1 MTTYAYSEIFLGTVE
16 SSTDE
21 TNTGVLMCSLPFP
34 HDDGLQ
40 EVVYCSPFYKY
51 NGGGIVAIPT
61 KGDKILVAKIVSEDP
76 EVKPFYYLGTA
87 ISQPVPEAGKV
98 DTKMTPF
105 RSEDRPIYGSRNKP
119 VTQTFT
125 NIAGAGLYVTRDING
140 KASPPR
146 ITNEVTLKAESG
158 NMISTGSTG
167 TQIRNEHGDCIIL
180 NGEGTDNYGGRSL
193 NISTRSDQEYR
204 SEIGDVTMKVLDGG
218 DINIINDSTGWNSI
232 GAVGAT
238 AEPPAFPTVPK
249 PPDVAGGLF
258 PWSGN
263 VRLKSKWRNID
274 LAAEGPMSKINIVTN
289 TAKIQVDALTGS
301 INIFGG
307 TSLSLNSLGSISLNA
322 ATSISLN
329 AGGFL
334 SLNSVGL
341 TSVNSG
347 TVTNIS
353 SAGTTNIEG
362 AITFGG
368 IPITTINPAGTSQT
382 PYVPSPIVPPVPPV
396 PIPPGP
402 NDYLDGTQKPDTGL
416 PERGF

>member
-61 KGDKILVAKIVSEDP
+61 KGDKIRVAKIVSEDP
-76 EVKPFYYLGTA
+76 EVKLFYYLGTA
-87 ISQPVPEAGKV
+87 ISQPVPESGKV

-125 NIAGAGLYVTRDING
+125 NIAGAGLYITRDING

-167 TQIRNEHGDCIIL
+167 TQIRNEHGDCIVL
-180 NGEGTDNYGGRSL
+180 NGEGNDNYGGRSL
-193 NISTRSDQEYR
+193 NISTRSDQEYK

-232 GAVGAT
+232 GAIGAN
-238 AEPPAFPTVPK
+238 AGAFTVPT
-249 PPDVAGGLF
+249 PPGTAGGLF

-274 LAAEGPMSKINIVTN
+274 LAAEGPASKINIVTN

-301 INIFGG
+301 ISIFGG
-307 TSLSLNSLGSISLNA
+307 TSLSLNSPGA
-322 ATSISLN
+322 ISLN
-329 AGGFL
+329 AGGAI
-334 SLNSVGL
+334 SLNAVGAVTIGAGGMVDINSALVTQVRSSTL
-341 TSVNSG
+341 TQLAGPISFG
-347 TVTNIS
+347 T
-353 SAGTTNIEG
+353 
-362 AITFGG
+362 
-368 IPITTINPAGTSQT
+368 IPITTINPRGETQVDYAPT
-382 PYVPSPIVPPVPPV
+382 PQLPPTPPIILPPA
-396 PIPPGP
+396 P
-402 NDYLDGTQKPDTGL
+402 NDYLDGIPKPDTGL
-416 PERGF
+416 PEGGF